1 MQFDYECALTGLTK
15 EGSEFFED
23 DLADLPVGWT
33 KVTIQK
39 REYNPKWLMIQ
50 QVKQMAIQGMLQQ
63 LPPEMQREQ
72 GWALSLQ
79 VEAQFHSMEK
89 ETPMFLVDEEVSFI
103 SDDKEVNEVMLGLR
117 DTLGLPVKEDT
128 DEEEGASDEAGS
140 AESEAEADEA

>member
-1 MQFDYECALTGLTK
+1 VQFDYECALTGLTK
-15 EGSEFFED
+15 EGTEFFDD
-23 DLADLPVGWT
+23 DLADMPAGWT

-89 ETPMFLVDEEVSFI
+89 ETPMFLVDEEVAFI

-117 DTLGLPVKEDT
+117 DTLGLPIKEDT
-128 DEEEGASDEAGS
+128 DE
-140 AESEAEADEA
+140 AEAAEAPEGEDSEEEED

>member
-15 EGSEFFED
+15 EGSEFFDD
-23 DLADLPVGWT
+23 DLADLPVSWS

-79 VEAQFHSMEK
+79 VEAQFHSMESQ
-89 ETPMFLVDEEVSFI
+89 TPMFLVDEEVAFI

-117 DTLGLPVKEDT
+117 DTLGLPIKEDT
-128 DEEEGASDEAGS
+128 DEAEAAEDPDGEDSEEGED
-140 AESEAEADEA
+140 